1 MGATGYLASLRER
14 VGRDPLL
21 APAAAASS
29 RIDCVLQGVAALII
43 VKDVVLQ

>member
-1 MGATGYLASLRER
+1 MGATGYLARLRER

-29 RIDCVLQGVAALII
+29 GIDCVLQGVAALII
-43 VKDVVLQ
+43 VKDVVQ